1 VSLINEALRSET
13 PMNQV
18 NVKDLQQLKNLA
30 SFSGTQLEQLASN
43 LLIKTFAK
51 NEVVFDQDEQARF
64 IYLSLSGIVRVS
76 YINSHER
83 QTIVSLLPAGEL
95 FGIDSLIP
103 QAHHAFRC
111 DVFDDCTIGSIKP
124 QTFVEIFLGTPYD
137 NFLRWYTATIH
148 PGRNAYIH
156 CIKGIGLDLRRRL
169 ALELLNLAD
178 RFGTA
183 DPHGVSIAL
192 NINHEGL
199 AGIVGASRQQVTEY
213 LNNFDREKV
222 IFREGRRI
230 IVNIERLRKILEG
243 LPND

>member
-1 VSLINEALRSET
+1 
-13 PMNQV
+13 MNQV
-18 NVKDLQQLKNLA
+18 NVKHLQQLKNLA

-51 NEVVFDQDEQARF
+51 NEVVFDQDEEARF

-76 YINSHER
+76 YVNSHEP
-83 QTIVSLLPAGEL
+83 QTIVSLLPAGEF

>member
-1 VSLINEALRSET
+1 
-13 PMNQV
+13 MNQV
-18 NVKDLQQLKNLA
+18 NIKDLQQLKNLA

-43 LLIKTFAK
+43 LSIKTFAK
-51 NEVVFDQDEQARF
+51 NELVFDQDEEARF

-83 QTIVSLLPAGEL
+83 QTIVSLLPAGEF

>member
-1 VSLINEALRSET
+1 
-13 PMNQV
+13 V

-51 NEVVFDQDEQARF
+51 NELVFDQDEEAKF

-83 QTIVSLLPAGEL
+83 QTIVSLLPAGEF

-103 QAHHAFRC
+103 QAHYAFRC

-156 CIKGIGLDLRRRL
+156 CIKGIGLDMRRNIASSCLILRIGSVEPTPMKSL
-169 ALELLNLAD
+169 
-178 RFGTA
+178 
-183 DPHGVSIAL
+183 
-192 NINHEGL
+192 
-199 AGIVGASRQQVTEY
+199 SR
-213 LNNFDREKV
+213 
-222 IFREGRRI
+222 
-230 IVNIERLRKILEG
+230 
-243 LPND
+243 